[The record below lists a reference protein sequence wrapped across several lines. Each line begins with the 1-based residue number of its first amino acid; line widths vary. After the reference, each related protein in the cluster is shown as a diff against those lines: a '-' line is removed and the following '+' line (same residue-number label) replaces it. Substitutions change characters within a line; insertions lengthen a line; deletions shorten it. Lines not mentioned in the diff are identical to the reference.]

1 MPRARALVSSLPG
14 NPPTAAETDRHHSTQ
29 GSAGAFDDLE
39 SGVGDCL
46 SGAVRV
52 GDGDDAVSVAPD
64 DHRWARLGE
73 VKTFV
78 GTDPLTSHID
88 HGAPGMNE
96 CLLAVAVGER
106 RVAAPDLGETRA
118 WFPPPAPHLL
128 GRPLARFADSPVE
141 QKRQYVFGASRVTA
155 LSNGLTSLPSPP
167 DATST
172 SRCTR
177 SGNW

>member
-1 MPRARALVSSLPG
+1 MPPSPR
-14 NPPTAAETDRHHSTQ
+14 T
-29 GSAGAFDDLE
+29 
-39 SGVGDCL
+39 
-46 SGAVRV
+46 GAVRV

-64 DHRWARLGE
+64 DHRWERLGE
-73 VKTFV
+73 VKTVV

-88 HGAPGMNE
+88 HGTHGMNE

-118 WFPPPAPHLL
+118 WFAPQAPHLL
-128 GRPLARFADSPVE
+128 GRPLARFADSSVGRSGSTYSAP
-141 QKRQYVFGASRVTA
+141 GRVTA

>member
-1 MPRARALVSSLPG
+1 MPFTV
-14 NPPTAAETDRHHSTQ
+14 PPSPRT
-29 GSAGAFDDLE
+29 
-39 SGVGDCL
+39 
-46 SGAVRV
+46 GAVRV
-52 GDGDDAVSVAPD
+52 GHGDDAVSVAPD
-64 DHRWARLGE
+64 DHRWARLGQ
-73 VKTFV
+73 VKTVV
-78 GTDPLTSHID
+78 GTDPSTSHID
-88 HGAPGMNE
+88 HGAHGMNE